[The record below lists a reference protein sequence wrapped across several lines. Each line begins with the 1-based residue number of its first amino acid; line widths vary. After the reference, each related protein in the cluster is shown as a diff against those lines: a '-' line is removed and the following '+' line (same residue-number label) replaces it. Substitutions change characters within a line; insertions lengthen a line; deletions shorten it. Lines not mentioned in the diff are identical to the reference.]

1 MDQLEQNEDDVRD
14 LSDDDEDQRQHHEEM
29 EEDDDE
35 SQDDVEKVNDL
46 DFIAQHAA
54 EPWTFSNDVS
64 KDVIATS
71 VTAGQQ
77 HEGNDEEIEMNQ
89 SDDESEEEEE
99 LESVGK
105 SVSDSSSS
113 DDESDILE
121 MERKT
126 ATKDTYASHKA
137 EAASWLTEEEENMP
151 SGPPRTRNE
160 VDESYDVFD
169 PSELDLAGILSH
181 ISYKSPPPPP
191 LTLTQESPPPHPI
204 TSFLF
209 TTINQAPSAPMNHP
223 PHLLHAWLTTT
234 RAIILPRT
242 RTLPSV
248 RFDRCHCKIW
258 CRLERYGGNLLVFNC
273 PLTITITII
282 ITTTHMIN
290 SPFAIRHLIS
300 HDHFTTT
307 TTTTHTIRHVSGVVP
322 YGQRMYRCRGS
333 QLHHEVTHSASLR
346 IRMHLYTHT

>member
-1 MDQLEQNEDDVRD
+1 MEQLEQNEDDVRD
-14 LSDDDEDQRQHHEEM
+14 LSDDDEDQGQHHEEM

-35 SQDDVEKVNDL
+35 SQNDVEKVSDL

-54 EPWTFSNDVS
+54 EPWSFSNDVS
-64 KDVIATS
+64 KDVITTS
-71 VTAGQQ
+71 VTTTQQ
-77 HEGNDEEIEMNQ
+77 HEGNNEEIEMNQ

-169 PSELDLAGILSH
+169 PSELDLNLAGLNIRT
-181 ISYKSPPPPP
+181 P
-191 LTLTQESPPPHPI
+191 LTTPP
-204 TSFLF
+204 S
-209 TTINQAPSAPMNHP
+209 
-223 PHLLHAWLTTT
+223 
-234 RAIILPRT
+234 
-242 RTLPSV
+242 
-248 RFDRCHCKIW
+248 
-258 CRLERYGGNLLVFNC
+258 
-273 PLTITITII
+273 
-282 ITTTHMIN
+282 
-290 SPFAIRHLIS
+290 
-300 HDHFTTT
+300 
-307 TTTTHTIRHVSGVVP
+307 
-322 YGQRMYRCRGS
+322 
-333 QLHHEVTHSASLR
+333 
-346 IRMHLYTHT
+346 